1 MPHHPFHRFAPGDYI
16 RAVPTPQYDPA
27 VLERTRERLR
37 SDGVEYCMA
46 TYADGHGIA
55 KCKTV
60 PLDHFEAMMH
70 GSELFTGAALDML
83 GQSPADDELAVWPD
97 PNAIV
102 QLPWRP
108 NVAFAPGN
116 LYLHDEPYP
125 MCPRTVLTRQA
136 ERARE
141 QGFVF
146 NLGIETEFFF
156 VRTDELGRPE
166 PWNPRDT
173 LEKPCYDA
181 VGMLES
187 LHFLEEMVGNMNALG
202 WDVHS
207 FDHEDGNGQYE
218 FDFSYTDAVAMADR
232 FMLFR
237 MMAKEVARS
246 HGYEATFMP
255 KPWSDRTGGGA
266 HFNMSLGALDRG
278 DNLFAPG
285 PDGDPHA
292 CGISPLGYQF
302 LAGILAHAP
311 AIVAVTCP
319 TVNSY
324 KRLIRRGAMSG
335 STWAPVFISYGRN
348 NRTHML
354 RVPTKSPRV
363 ESRAVDASV
372 NAYLGAALV
381 LAAGLEGIER
391 ELDPGA
397 PIDLDMYAQS
407 EQQIAGLGVK
417 LLPRTLSEA
426 IDAFEAD
433 PLTLEVF
440 GPDLHQAYIDFKRAE
455 WEDFHNTVTQ
465 WEWERYLTFY

>member
-1 MPHHPFHRFAPGDYI
+1 M
-16 RAVPTPQYDPA
+16 
-27 VLERTRERLR
+27 LESIHFLDEMVRL
-37 SDGVEYCMA
+37 
-46 TYADGHGIA
+46 H
-55 KCKTV
+55 
-60 PLDHFEAMMH
+60 
-70 GSELFTGAALDML
+70 
-83 GQSPADDELAVWPD
+83 
-97 PNAIV
+97 
-102 QLPWRP
+102 
-108 NVAFAPGN
+108 
-116 LYLHDEPYP
+116 
-125 MCPRTVLTRQA
+125 
-136 ERARE
+136 ERAR
-141 QGFVF
+141 
-146 NLGIETEFFF
+146 
-156 VRTDELGRPE
+156 LGRPLVR
-166 PWNPRDT
+166 PR
-173 LEKPCYDA
+173 
-181 VGMLES
+181 GR
-187 LHFLEEMVGNMNALG
+187 
-202 WDVHS
+202 
-207 FDHEDGNGQYE
+207 NGQYE

-246 HGYEATFMP
+246 HGYEATFMA

-266 HFNMSLGALDRG
+266 HFNMSLAASDGG
-278 DNLFAPG
+278 ENLFAPG
-285 PDGDPHA
+285 DGDDPYG
-292 CGISPLGYQF
+292 CGISQLGYRF

-391 ELDPGA
+391 ELDPGPRSTA
-397 PIDLDMYAQS
+397 TCTSQS
-407 EQQIAGLGVK
+407 DEQIAELGVG
-417 LLPRTLSEA
+417 LLPRTLAEA

-440 GPDLHQAYIDFKRAE
+440 GPDLHAAYIDFKRSE
-455 WEDFHNTVTQ
+455 WEDFHNTVGQ
-465 WEWERYLTFY
+465 WEWERYLTFYCLARCPARAACRSHRAPSSSARCAPASAALGRVSGRCAPGARGRRPSSPRCRRWRRGPRRCPSGRPAMRTSLQVASSAVSGSTRPRISGGLSSDTGAPRRRAHVEHRDLRPAP

>member
-1 MPHHPFHRFAPGDYI
+1 
-16 RAVPTPQYDPA
+16 
-27 VLERTRERLR
+27 
-37 SDGVEYCMA
+37 MA

-60 PLDHFEAMMH
+60 PLDHFNEMMH

-97 PNAIV
+97 PDAIV
-102 QLPWRP
+102 QLPWKP

-116 LYLHDEPYP
+116 LFLRGEPYP
-125 MCPRTVLTRQA
+125 MCSRTVLTR
-136 ERARE
+136 ETELARDR
-141 QGFVF
+141 GYVF
-146 NLGIETEFFF
+146 NLGMETEFFF
-156 VRTDELGRPE
+156 VRTNELGHPE

-173 LEKPCYDA
+173 LDKPCYDA

-187 LHFLEEMVGNMNALG
+187 IHFLDEMVGYMNTLG

-237 MMAKEVARS
+237 LMAKEVARS
-246 HGYEATFMP
+246 HGYEATFMA

-266 HFNMSLGALDRG
+266 HFNMSLAAGVGPTHAVSDGG
-278 DNLFAPG
+278 DYLFAPE
-285 PDGDPHA
+285 PDDDPYG
-292 CGISPLGYQF
+292 CGISRLGYQF
-302 LAGILAHAP
+302 LAGLLAHAP
-311 AIVAVTCP
+311 AKVAVTCP

-363 ESRAVDASV
+363 ESRAVDAS
-372 NAYLGAALV
+372 
-381 LAAGLEGIER
+381 
-391 ELDPGA
+391 
-397 PIDLDMYAQS
+397 
-407 EQQIAGLGVK
+407 GV
-417 LLPRTLSEA
+417 PA
-426 IDAFEAD
+426 
-433 PLTLEVF
+433 
-440 GPDLHQAYIDFKRAE
+440 
-455 WEDFHNTVTQ
+455 
-465 WEWERYLTFY
+465 

>member
-1 MPHHPFHRFAPGDYI
+1 M
-16 RAVPTPQYDPA
+16 
-27 VLERTRERLR
+27 
-37 SDGVEYCMA
+37 
-46 TYADGHGIA
+46 
-55 KCKTV
+55 
-60 PLDHFEAMMH
+60 
-70 GSELFTGAALDML
+70 
-83 GQSPADDELAVWPD
+83 
-97 PNAIV
+97 
-102 QLPWRP
+102 
-108 NVAFAPGN
+108 
-116 LYLHDEPYP
+116 
-125 MCPRTVLTRQA
+125 
-136 ERARE
+136 
-141 QGFVF
+141 
-146 NLGIETEFFF
+146 ETEFFF

-173 LEKPCYDA
+173 LDKPCYDA

-187 LHFLEEMVGNMNALG
+187 LDFLDEMVGYMNALG

-266 HFNMSLGALDRG
+266 HFNMSLARGGRRREPVRAPARATTATAAASRSSATASWPAL
-278 DNLFAPG
+278 
-285 PDGDPHA
+285 
-292 CGISPLGYQF
+292 
-302 LAGILAHAP
+302 LAHAP

-391 ELDPGA
+391 ELDPGP
-397 PIDLDMYAQS
+397 PIDRDMYVQTD
-407 EQQIAGLGVK
+407 EQIAELGVE
-417 LLPRTLSEA
+417 LLPRTLCEA

-440 GPDLHQAYIDFKRAE
+440 GPDLHAAYIDFKRAE
-455 WEDFHNTVTQ
+455 WEDFHNTVSQ

>member
-1 MPHHPFHRFAPGDYI
+1 
-16 RAVPTPQYDPA
+16 VPTPQYDA
-27 VLERTRERLR
+27 ATLESTRQRLG
-37 SDGVEYCMA
+37 SAGVEYCMA

-60 PLDHFEAMMH
+60 PLDHFDDMMH

-97 PNAIV
+97 AKAIV

-116 LYLHDEPYP
+116 LYLHGEPYP
-125 MCPRTVLTRQA
+125 MCSRTVLTRQA

-146 NLGIETEFFF
+146 NLGMETEFFF
-156 VRTDELGRPE
+156 VRADELGRPE
-166 PWNPRDT
+166 PWNPRDV
-173 LEKPCYDA
+173 LDKPCYDA

-187 LHFLEEMVGNMNALG
+187 LHFLDEMVGYMNALG

-218 FDFSYTDAVAMADR
+218 FDFSYTEAVAMADR

-266 HFNMSLGALDRG
+266 HFNMSLASVDGG
-278 DNLFAPG
+278 ENLFAPE
-285 PDGDPHA
+285 DGDDRYA
-292 CGISPLGYQF
+292 CGISELGYRF
-302 LAGILAHAP
+302 LAGILAHAA

-348 NRTHML
+348 NRTHMV

-381 LAAGLEGIER
+381 LAAGLDGIER
-391 ELDPGA
+391 ELDPGP
-397 PIDLDMYAQS
+397 PIDRDMYDQTD
-407 EQQIAGLGVK
+407 EQIAQLGVEV
-417 LLPRTLSEA
+417 LPRSLPEA
-426 IDAFEAD
+426 IHAFDAD

-440 GPDLHQAYIDFKRAE
+440 GPDLHTAYIDFKRSE
-455 WEDFHNTVTQ
+455 WDDFHNTVTQ
-465 WEWERYLTFY
+465 WEWDRYLTFY

>member
-1 MPHHPFHRFAPGDYI
+1 MPPPTYDAQALEEI
-16 RAVPTPQYDPA
+16 RD
-27 VLERTRERLR
+27 RLR
-37 SDGVEYCMA
+37 AEGVEYCMA

-60 PLDHFEAMMH
+60 PLDHFDAMMH

-97 PNAIV
+97 PDAIV
-102 QLPWRP
+102 QLPWRRQ
-108 NVAFAPGN
+108 VAFAPGN

-125 MCPRTVLTRQA
+125 MCSRTVLSRQT
-136 ERARE
+136 ERARVR
-141 QGFVF
+141 GFVF

-156 VRTDELGRPE
+156 VRVDEHGRPE
-166 PWNPRDT
+166 PWSPKDT

-187 LHFLEEMVGNMNALG
+187 LDFLHEMVGYMDELG

-218 FDFSYTDAVAMADR
+218 FDFSYTDAVGMADR

-246 HGYEATFMP
+246 RGYEATFMP

-266 HFNMSLGALDRG
+266 HFNMSLGAVDSG
-278 DNLFAPG
+278 ANLFAV
-285 PDGDPHA
+285 DGGGDRHG
-292 CGISPLGYQF
+292 CGISELGYRF
-302 LAGILAHAP
+302 LAGLLAHAP
-311 AIVAVTCP
+311 ALVAVTCP

-335 STWAPVFISYGRN
+335 STWAPVFISYGGN

-372 NAYLGAALV
+372 NAYLGAALM
-381 LAAGLEGIER
+381 LAAGLDGIER
-391 ELDPGA
+391 ELDPG
-397 PIDLDMYAQS
+397 PPLDRDMYAQS
-407 EQQIAGLGVK
+407 DEQIAELGVE
-417 LLPRTLSEA
+417 LLPRTLAEA

-440 GPDLHQAYIDFKRAE
+440 GPDLHRAYIDFKRAD
-455 WEDFHNTVTQ
+455 WEDYHNTVGQ
-465 WEWERYLTFY
+465 WEWDRYLTFY

>member
-1 MPHHPFHRFAPGDYI
+1 MAVTGSAPTY
-16 RAVPTPQYDPA
+16 T
-27 VLERTRERLR
+27 ERELADLRESLR
-37 SDGVEYCMA
+37 EAGVEYVMA

-60 PLDHFEAMMH
+60 PIAHFEQMMN
-70 GSELFTGAALDML
+70 GSELFTGAALDLL
-83 GQSPADDELAVWPD
+83 GQSPADDELAVFPD
-97 PNAIV
+97 PDAIV

-108 NVAFAPGN
+108 TVAFAPGN
-116 LYLHDEPYP
+116 LYLRGEPYP
-125 MCPRTVLTRQA
+125 MCSRTVLSRQI

-141 QGFVF
+141 RGYVF
-146 NLGIETEFFF
+146 NLGMETEFFF
-156 VRTDELGRPE
+156 VRPDGQGRPH

-181 VGMLES
+181 MGMLES
-187 LHFLEEMVGNMNALG
+187 LDFLHEMVGYLNAMG

-218 FDFSYTDAVAMADR
+218 FDFSYTHAVGMADR

-246 HGYEATFMP
+246 RGYEATFMP
-255 KPWSDRTGGGA
+255 KPWADKTGGGA
-266 HFNMSLGALDRG
+266 HFNMSLASVDTGENIFTSTGDDRYG
-278 DNLFAPG
+278 
-285 PDGDPHA
+285 
-292 CGISPLGYQF
+292 CGISDLGYRF
-302 LAGILAHAP
+302 LAGLLRHAP

-324 KRLIRRGAMSG
+324 KRLIKQGSMSG

-372 NAYLGAALV
+372 NAYLGAAIV
-381 LAAGLEGIER
+381 LAAGLEAIDE
-391 ELDPGA
+391 ELDPGP
-397 PIDLDMYAQS
+397 PIDLDMYVQSDETIAQ
-407 EQQIAGLGVK
+407 LGVQQ
-417 LLPRTLSEA
+417 LPRNLQESIE
-426 IDAFEAD
+426 AFEAD
-433 PLTLEVF
+433 PLARETF
-440 GPDLHQAYIDFKRAE
+440 GDDLFRAYVDFKHAE
-455 WEDFHNTVTQ
+455 WEDYHNAISD
-465 WEWERYLTFY
+465 WEWQRYLTFF

>member
-1 MPHHPFHRFAPGDYI
+1 MASLD
-16 RAVPTPQYDPA
+16 
-27 VLERTRERLR
+27 RTREHLR
-37 SDGVEYCMA
+37 AEGVQYCMA

-60 PLDHFEAMMH
+60 PLDHFESMMH

-97 PNAIV
+97 PDAIV

-108 NVAFAPGN
+108 AVAFAPGN
-116 LYLHDEPYP
+116 LYLRGEPYS

-141 QGFVF
+141 LGYVF

-156 VRTDELGRPE
+156 IRVDEQGRPE

-187 LHFLEEMVGNMNALG
+187 LHFLDEMVGHMNALG
-202 WDVHS
+202 WNVHS

-266 HFNMSLGALDRG
+266 HFNMSLASADGG
-278 DNLFAPG
+278 ENLFAPG
-285 PDGDPHA
+285 AEDQYG
-292 CGISPLGYQF
+292 CGISQLGYRF

-324 KRLIRRGAMSG
+324 KRLVRRGAMSG

-348 NRTHML
+348 NRTHMV

-372 NAYLGAALV
+372 NGYLGAALV
-381 LAAGLEGIER
+381 LAAGLDGISR
-391 ELDPGA
+391 ELDPGP
-397 PIDLDMYAQS
+397 PIDRDMYVQT
-407 EQQIAGLGVK
+407 EDQIAELGVG

-426 IDAFEAD
+426 IDAFESD

-440 GPDLHQAYIDFKRAE
+440 GPDLHEAYIEFKRAE
-455 WEDFHNTVTQ
+455 WEDFHNTVSD

>member
-1 MPHHPFHRFAPGDYI
+1 M
-16 RAVPTPQYDPA
+16 
-27 VLERTRERLR
+27 
-37 SDGVEYCMA
+37 
-46 TYADGHGIA
+46 
-55 KCKTV
+55 
-60 PLDHFEAMMH
+60 
-70 GSELFTGAALDML
+70 
-83 GQSPADDELAVWPD
+83 
-97 PNAIV
+97 
-102 QLPWRP
+102 
-108 NVAFAPGN
+108 VA
-116 LYLHDEPYP
+116 Y
-125 MCPRTVLTRQA
+125 
-136 ERARE
+136 
-141 QGFVF
+141 
-146 NLGIETEFFF
+146 
-156 VRTDELGRPE
+156 
-166 PWNPRDT
+166 
-173 LEKPCYDA
+173 
-181 VGMLES
+181 
-187 LHFLEEMVGNMNALG
+187 MNALG
-202 WDVHS
+202 WDVQS

-218 FDFSYTDAVAMADR
+218 FDFSYTDALAMADR

-266 HFNMSLGALDRG
+266 HFNMSLGAVDSG
-278 DNLFAPG
+278 ENLFGPG
-285 PDGDPHA
+285 ADGDPYA
-292 CGISPLGYQF
+292 CGISPLGYRF
-302 LAGILAHAP
+302 LAGVLAHAP

-397 PIDLDMYAQS
+397 PIDLDMYVQS
-407 EQQIAGLGVK
+407 DEQVSELGVE

-433 PLTLEVF
+433 PLTRDVF
-440 GPDLHQAYIDFKRAE
+440 GADLHRAYIEFKRSE

>member
-1 MPHHPFHRFAPGDYI
+1 
-16 RAVPTPQYDPA
+16 
-27 VLERTRERLR
+27 
-37 SDGVEYCMA
+37 
-46 TYADGHGIA
+46 
-55 KCKTV
+55 
-60 PLDHFEAMMH
+60 
-70 GSELFTGAALDML
+70 
-83 GQSPADDELAVWPD
+83 
-97 PNAIV
+97 
-102 QLPWRP
+102 
-108 NVAFAPGN
+108 
-116 LYLHDEPYP
+116 
-125 MCPRTVLTRQA
+125 
-136 ERARE
+136 
-141 QGFVF
+141 
-146 NLGIETEFFF
+146 
-156 VRTDELGRPE
+156 
-166 PWNPRDT
+166 
-173 LEKPCYDA
+173 
-181 VGMLES
+181 
-187 LHFLEEMVGNMNALG
+187 
-202 WDVHS
+202 VHS

-266 HFNMSLGALDRG
+266 HFNMSLAAAGG
-278 DNLFAPG
+278 GENLFAPG
-285 PDGDPHA
+285 SEGDPHG
-292 CGISPLGYQF
+292 CGISGLGYRF

-381 LAAGLEGIER
+381 LAAGLDGIER
-391 ELDPGA
+391 ELDPGP
-397 PIDLDMYAQS
+397 PIDLDMYVQPD
-407 EQQIAGLGVK
+407 ERIAELGVE
-417 LLPRTLSEA
+417 LLPRTLDEA

-440 GPDLHQAYIDFKRAE
+440 GPDLHQAYIEFKRAE
-455 WEDFHNTVTQ
+455 WEDFHNTVSH

>member
-1 MPHHPFHRFAPGDYI
+1 M
-16 RAVPTPQYDPA
+16 PTPSHD
-27 VLERTRERLR
+27 ERTLEGVRERLR
-37 SDGVEYCMA
+37 SEGVKYCMA

-60 PLDHFEAMMH
+60 PLDHFRAMMH

-97 PNAIV
+97 PDAIV
-102 QLPWRP
+102 PLPWKP
-108 NVAFAPGN
+108 EVAFAPGN

-125 MCPRTVLTRQA
+125 MCSRTVLTRQA

-141 QGFVF
+141 RGYVF

-156 VRTDELGRPE
+156 VRTDEHGRPE

-173 LEKPCYDA
+173 LDKPCYDA

-187 LHFLEEMVGNMNALG
+187 LAFLDEMVGYMNALG

-246 HGYEATFMP
+246 HGYEATFMA

-266 HFNMSLGALDRG
+266 HFNMSLAAADDGA
-278 DNLFAPG
+278 NLFAPG
-285 PDGDPHA
+285 AGAEADRWG
-292 CGISPLGYQF
+292 CGISELGYRF
-302 LAGILAHAP
+302 LAGVLDHAP

-372 NAYLGAALV
+372 NAYLGAAIV

-391 ELDPGA
+391 ELDPGG
-397 PIDLDMYAQS
+397 PIDRDMYVQS
-407 EQQIAGLGVK
+407 DDEIAALGVEQ
-417 LLPRTLSEA
+417 LPRTLGEA
-426 IDAFEAD
+426 IEAFEAD

-440 GPDLHQAYIDFKRAE
+440 GPDLHRAYIDFKRAE
-455 WEDFHNTVTQ
+455 WEDFHNTVSQ

>member
-1 MPHHPFHRFAPGDYI
+1 M
-16 RAVPTPQYDPA
+16 PTPAHDTA
-27 VLERTRERLR
+27 MLDGVRDRLR
-37 SDGVEYCMA
+37 SLGVEYCMA

-60 PLDHFEAMMH
+60 PLDHFHAMMH

-83 GQSPADDELAVWPD
+83 GQTPADDELAVFPD
-97 PNAIV
+97 PDAIV

-108 NVAFAPGN
+108 QVAFAPGN
-116 LYLHDEPYP
+116 LYLRGEPYP
-125 MCPRTVLTRQA
+125 MCSRTVLARQT

-141 QGFVF
+141 LGYVF
-146 NLGIETEFFF
+146 SLGIETEYFF
-156 VRTDELGRPE
+156 VRVDERGRPE

-187 LHFLEEMVGNMNALG
+187 LDFLQEMVEYMNTMG

-218 FDFSYTDAVAMADR
+218 FDFAYADACTMADR

-246 HGYEATFMP
+246 RGFEATFMA

-266 HFNMSLGALDRG
+266 HFNMSLSDLDGGR
-278 DNLFAPG
+278 NLFAV
-285 PDGDPHA
+285 DDDQDRYA
-292 CGISPLGYQF
+292 CGISELGYRF

-311 AIVAVTCP
+311 AIVAVTSP

-324 KRLIRRGAMSG
+324 KRLIPRGAMSG

-372 NAYLGAALV
+372 NPYLGAALM
-381 LAAGLEGIER
+381 LAAGLDGIER
-391 ELDPGA
+391 ELDPGP
-397 PIDLDMYAQS
+397 PIARDMYAQS
-407 EQQIAGLGVK
+407 DEEIAELGVK
-417 LLPRTLSEA
+417 LLPRTLREA

-440 GPDLHQAYIDFKRAE
+440 GDDLHRAYIDFKRAE
-455 WEDFHNTVTQ
+455 WEDYHNTVSQ
-465 WEWERYLTFY
+465 WEWDRYLTLY

>member
-1 MPHHPFHRFAPGDYI
+1 LWRPSAPAEYI
-16 RAVPTPQYDPA
+16 RAVPTPQHDPVA
-27 VLERTRERLR
+27 LDRTRERLR
-37 SDGVEYCMA
+37 SEGVEYCMA

-60 PLDHFEAMMH
+60 PLDHFSDMMH

-97 PNAIV
+97 PDAIV

-116 LYLHDEPYP
+116 LYLRGEPYP
-125 MCPRTVLTRQA
+125 MCPRTVLTSQA

-141 QGFVF
+141 RGFVF
-146 NLGIETEFFF
+146 NLGMETEFFF

-173 LEKPCYDA
+173 LHKPCYDA
-181 VGMLES
+181 IGMLES
-187 LHFLEEMVGNMNALG
+187 IHFLDEMVGHMNALG

-218 FDFSYTDAVAMADR
+218 FDFSYADAVSMADR

-246 HGYEATFMP
+246 HGYEATFMA

-266 HFNMSLGALDRG
+266 HFNMSLAALDG
-278 DNLFAPG
+278 GENLFAPG
-285 PDGDPHA
+285 SDDDPYG
-292 CGISPLGYQF
+292 CGISQLGYRF
-302 LAGILAHAP
+302 LAGVLAHAP

-381 LAAGLEGIER
+381 LAAGIEGIEQ
-391 ELDPGA
+391 ELDPGP
-397 PIDLDMYAQS
+397 PIDRDMYVQS
-407 EQQIAGLGVK
+407 DEQIAELGVG

-433 PLTLEVF
+433 PLALGVF
-440 GPDLHQAYIDFKRAE
+440 GPDLHAAYIDFKRSE
-455 WEDFHNTVTQ
+455 WEDFHNTVSQ

>member
-1 MPHHPFHRFAPGDYI
+1 VA
-16 RAVPTPQYDPA
+16 TPQHDLA
-27 VLERTRERLR
+27 VLDGIRDRLA
-37 SDGVEYCMA
+37 SAGVRYCMA
-46 TYADGHGIA
+46 TYADGHGVA

-60 PLDHFEAMMH
+60 PLGHFQSMMH

-97 PNAIV
+97 PDALV

-108 NVAFAPGN
+108 EVAFAPGN
-116 LYLHDEPYP
+116 LYLHDDPYP
-125 MCPRTVLTRQA
+125 MCPRTVLSRQA

-141 QGFVF
+141 LGYVF

-156 VRTDELGRPE
+156 VRTDELGRPR
-166 PWNPRDT
+166 PWNPTDT

-187 LHFLEEMVGNMNALG
+187 LHFLDEMVGYMNALG

-218 FDFSYTDAVAMADR
+218 FDFSYTEAVRMADR

-237 MMAKEVARS
+237 LMAKEVARA
-246 HGYEATFMP
+246 HDCEATFMP
-255 KPWSDRTGGGA
+255 KPWSNRTGGGA
-266 HFNMSLGALDRG
+266 HFNMSLAGADGGARNLFEPDRG
-278 DNLFAPG
+278 ADRY
-285 PDGDPHA
+285 D
-292 CGISPLGYQF
+292 CGISELGYRF
-302 LAGILAHAP
+302 LAGVLAHAP

-363 ESRAVDASV
+363 ESRAVDAAV
-372 NAYLGAALV
+372 NPYLGAALM
-381 LAAGLEGIER
+381 LAAGLDGVER
-391 ELDPGA
+391 ELDPGP
-397 PIDLDMYAQS
+397 PIDRDMYVQS
-407 EQQIAGLGVK
+407 DEQIAELGVK
-417 LLPRTLSEA
+417 QLPRTLSEA

-433 PLTLEVF
+433 PLTLDVF
-440 GPDLHQAYIDFKRAE
+440 GPDLHRAYIDFKRAE
-455 WEDFHNTVTQ
+455 WDDYHNMVSA

>member
-1 MPHHPFHRFAPGDYI
+1 MLFWVGGD
-16 RAVPTPQYDPA
+16 
-27 VLERTRERLR
+27 
-37 SDGVEYCMA
+37 
-46 TYADGHGIA
+46 
-55 KCKTV
+55 
-60 PLDHFEAMMH
+60 
-70 GSELFTGAALDML
+70 AL
-83 GQSPADDELAVWPD
+83 GP
-97 PNAIV
+97 
-102 QLPWRP
+102 
-108 NVAFAPGN
+108 
-116 LYLHDEPYP
+116 
-125 MCPRTVLTRQA
+125 
-136 ERARE
+136 
-141 QGFVF
+141 
-146 NLGIETEFFF
+146 
-156 VRTDELGRPE
+156 PE

-173 LEKPCYDA
+173 LDKPCYDA
-181 VGMLES
+181 IGMLES
-187 LHFLEEMVGNMNALG
+187 LHFLDEMVGYMNGLG

-218 FDFSYTDAVAMADR
+218 FDFSYTNAVAMADR

-266 HFNMSLGALDRG
+266 HFNMSLAAVDGG
-278 DNLFAPG
+278 ENLFAPG
-285 PDGDPHA
+285 SGDDPYG
-292 CGISPLGYQF
+292 CGISLLGYRF
-302 LAGILAHAP
+302 LAGLLAHAP

-354 RVPTKSPRV
+354 RVPSKSPRV

-391 ELDPGA
+391 ELDPGP
-397 PIDLDMYAQS
+397 PIDRDMYVQTD
-407 EQQIAGLGVK
+407 EQIDTLGVE

-433 PLTLEVF
+433 PLTLDVF
-440 GPDLHQAYIDFKRAE
+440 GPELHAAYIEFKRDE
-455 WEDFHNTVTQ
+455 WEDFHNTVSQ

>member
-1 MPHHPFHRFAPGDYI
+1 MLDGVRD
-16 RAVPTPQYDPA
+16 
-27 VLERTRERLR
+27 RLR
-37 SDGVEYCMA
+37 AAGVEYCMA

-60 PLDHFEAMMH
+60 PLDHFHSMMH

-97 PNAIV
+97 PDAVV

-108 NVAFAPGN
+108 QMAFAPGN
-116 LYLHDEPYP
+116 LYLRGEPYP
-125 MCPRTVLTRQA
+125 MCSRTVLSRQT

-141 QGFVF
+141 RGYVF
-146 NLGIETEFFF
+146 QLGIETEFFF
-156 VRTDELGRPE
+156 VRVDEQGRPE

-187 LHFLEEMVGNMNALG
+187 LGFLQEMVEYMNAMG

-218 FDFSYTDAVAMADR
+218 FDFAHAEATAMADR

-246 HGYEATFMP
+246 HGYEATFMA
-255 KPWSDRTGGGA
+255 KPWSARTGGGA
-266 HFNMSLGALDRG
+266 HFNMSLADVEDGS
-278 DNLFAPG
+278 NLFAA
-285 PDGDPHA
+285 GDEDDRYG
-292 CGISPLGYQF
+292 CGISELGYQF
-302 LAGILAHAP
+302 LAGILDHAP
-311 AIVAVTCP
+311 GIVAVTCP

-324 KRLIRRGAMSG
+324 KRLILRGAMSG

-381 LAAGLEGIER
+381 LAAGLDGIER
-391 ELDPGA
+391 GLDPGE
-397 PIDLDMYAQS
+397 PIARDMYTQS
-407 EQQIAGLGVK
+407 DEEIAELGVK
-417 LLPRTLSEA
+417 KLPRTLDEA

-440 GPDLHQAYIDFKRAE
+440 GPDLHRAYIDFKRAE
-455 WEDFHNTVTQ
+455 WEDYHNAVSQ
-465 WEWERYLTFY
+465 WEWDRYLTLY

>member
-1 MPHHPFHRFAPGDYI
+1 MLD
-16 RAVPTPQYDPA
+16 
-27 VLERTRERLR
+27 RTRERLR
-37 SDGVEYCMA
+37 SEGVEYCMA

-60 PLDHFEAMMH
+60 PLDHFDQMMR
-70 GSELFTGAALDML
+70 GSDLFTGAALDML

-97 PNAIV
+97 PAAIV

-108 NVAFAPGN
+108 KVAFAPGN
-116 LYLHDEPYP
+116 LYLHGEPYP
-125 MCPRTVLTRQA
+125 MCPRTVLSRQA

-141 QGFVF
+141 RGFVF
-146 NLGIETEFFF
+146 NLGMETEFFF

-173 LEKPCYDA
+173 LDKPCYDA

-187 LHFLEEMVGNMNALG
+187 LHFLEEMVGYMNELG

-246 HGYEATFMP
+246 HGYEATFMA

-266 HFNMSLGALDRG
+266 HFNMSLAAVDGVE
-278 DNLFAPG
+278 NLFAPSST
-285 PDGDPHA
+285 GDDPYG
-292 CGISPLGYQF
+292 CGISLLGYRF
-302 LAGILAHAP
+302 LAGLLAHAS

-372 NAYLGAALV
+372 S
-381 LAAGLEGIER
+381 
-391 ELDPGA
+391 
-397 PIDLDMYAQS
+397 MYIQS
-407 EQQIAGLGVK
+407 DQQIAELGVE
-417 LLPRTLSEA
+417 LLPRTLAEA

-440 GPDLHQAYIDFKRAE
+440 GPDLHEAYVDFKRSE
-455 WEDFHNTVTQ
+455 WEDFHNTVSH